1 MVAGGD
7 EVSAVT
13 YHFAIQREQMIS
25 QNQRL
30 HWAARARL
38 TEHLRTLGAWKARS
52 VGLKLTPP
60 VRLRIHLTYP
70 DARKR
75 DAENYA
81 PSIKSLV
88 DGIVTDFGLIPGDD
102 DAQIV
107 ERVWTSEVHRIGA
120 FGVGLTFEEVGR

>member
-1 MVAGGD
+1 MAGGV

-25 QNQRL
+25 TNQRL
-30 HWAARARL
+30 HWAVKARL
-38 TEHLRTLGAWKARS
+38 TEHLRALGAWKARS
-52 VGLKLTPP
+52 VGMRLDPP

-70 DARKR
+70 DARQR

-81 PSIKSLV
+81 LTIKPLV
-88 DGIVTDFGLIPGDD
+88 DGIVTDAGLLPGDD
-102 DAQIV
+102 DQKIV
-107 ERVWTSEVHRIGA
+107 ERVWTSEIHRIGA